1 MIIPSDDTGGTETIY
16 SRLHDLYG
24 VELWSS
30 QDPLTGLSQATMKSY
45 FI

>member
-1 MIIPSDDTGGTETIY
+1 MIIASDDTGGTETIY
-16 SRLHDLYG
+16 SRLHNPYG

-30 QDPLTGLSQATMKSY
+30 QDPFTGLSQAMMKSY